1 MYSESYAMIFL
12 LLIAHLSLMKK
23 KKQKDYSQ
31 DVDDYIYNNPGPEL
45 YSFEIW
51 TL

>member
-1 MYSESYAMIFL
+1 MFGILRNDLLDDFCSFL
-12 LLIAHLSLMKK
+12 FNEEKT
-23 KKQKDYSQ
+23 QKDYSQ

-51 TL
+51 AL